1 MDIRADAARFYDA
14 DPGHPNDVPFYISQV
29 SGGNLHVLEL
39 GCGTGRVLL
48 PLSKACAR
56 IHGVDL
62 SDAMTTIC
70 RQKLDAAGIPSTRA
84 SVSVGDISDF
94 SLADRF
100 DLIIAPFR
108 VLQNLETDRQLD
120 GLFRCIAT
128 HLSKRGTC
136 VLNVFNPY
144 APPDVIIRE
153 WVSAE
158 EQLEWEIAYGDG
170 TLRRYC
176 RNTRLSPDPLV
187 LYPDLIYRL
196 YKGTT
201 IVEEAVLSIAMRC
214 YYPDQFM
221 SLVSEHGFEVI
232 GQWGGY
238 EGEAYGTGP
247 ELVIRFRR

>member
-14 DPGHPNDVPFYISQV
+14 DPSHPHDVPFYISQV
-29 SGGNLHVLEL
+29 SVAGLRVLEL
-39 GCGTGRVLL
+39 GCGTGRLLL
-48 PLSKACAR
+48 PLAQAGAH

-70 RQKLDAAGIPSTRA
+70 RQKLQAAGILSDRA

-120 GLFRCIAT
+120 GLFECIAT
-128 HLSKRGTC
+128 HLSKDGTC
-136 VLNVFNPY
+136 ILNVFNPY
-144 APPDVIIRE
+144 APSDVIIRE

-176 RNTRLSPDPLV
+176 RNTRMSPEPLI

-196 YKGTT
+196 YEGTM
-201 IVEEAVLSIAMRC
+201 IVEEAVLSISMRC

-221 SLVSEHGFEVI
+221 SLIIEHGFEVI

-247 ELVIRFRR
+247 ELVIQFRH

>member
-29 SGGNLHVLEL
+29 AGGNLHVLEL

-128 HLSKRGTC
+128 HLSEHGAC
-136 VLNVFNPY
+136 ILNVFNPY
-144 APPDVIIRE
+144 APPDVIINE
-153 WVSAE
+153 WVSAA
-158 EQLEWEIAYGDG
+158 EQLEWEIAHRDG

-176 RNTRLSPDPLV
+176 RNTRMSSDPLV

-196 YKGTT
+196 CEGTT

-214 YYPDQFM
+214 YYPDQF
-221 SLVSEHGFEVI
+221 
-232 GQWGGY
+232 
-238 EGEAYGTGP
+238 
-247 ELVIRFRR
+247 IRLDHRAWLRSHCAVGWV

>member
-1 MDIRADAARFYDA
+1 
-14 DPGHPNDVPFYISQV
+14 
-29 SGGNLHVLEL
+29 
-39 GCGTGRVLL
+39 
-48 PLSKACAR
+48 
-56 IHGVDL
+56 
-62 SDAMTTIC
+62 MTTIC

-84 SVSVGDISDF
+84 SASVGDISDF

-128 HLSKRGTC
+128 HLSKHGTC

-176 RNTRLSPDPLV
+176 RNTRMSPEPLI

-196 YKGTT
+196 YEGTM
-201 IVEEAVLSIAMRC
+201 IVEEAVLSISMRC

-221 SLVSEHGFEVI
+221 SLIIEHGFEVI

-247 ELVIRFRR
+247 ELVIQFRH

>member
-1 MDIRADAARFYDA
+1 MDIRADAARFYDV
-14 DPGHPNDVPFYISQV
+14 DPGHPNDVPFYMSHIAR
-29 SGGNLHVLEL
+29 GGLHVLEL
-39 GCGTGRVLL
+39 SCGTGRVLL
-48 PLSKACAR
+48 PLSRASAR

-70 RQKLDAAGIPSTRA
+70 RRKLQAAGILSSRA